1 MSKIKFGVNID
12 EAPEMLW
19 GADYNAMKN
28 MAQQAEVLGYTSLWV
43 MDHFY
48 WGKGPRGLGGEG
60 IVFEPWT
67 LLAAL
72 ATETEKMKLGVMVS
86 CNSFRHPS
94 ITAKVAATIDVISN
108 GRVILGYGAGWFQ
121 EEYEAFGFPFL
132 SPSVRLNQMR
142 EAIIIIKKL
151 WTEKRT
157 TFKGK
162 HYSLQNAPGN
172 PKPIQKPYPPIM
184 IGGGGEKLTLR
195 IVAELAN
202 MWNLYG
208 VPIEIYK
215 RKVDILTK
223 YCDALG
229 KKITDIELTWTG
241 NLTLANDEKQL
252 QKKIERYI
260 KEYRI
265 HSVQNIMASTYDDC
279 IEKLQEFIDIGCT
292 HFIFNLQTF
301 NEDKEAFMEK
311 IAPSF

>member
-19 GADYNAMKN
+19 HADYNATKN
-28 MAQQAEVLGYTSLWV
+28 MAQQAELLGYTSLWV

-48 WGKGPRGLGGEG
+48 WGKGPRALGGEG
-60 IVFEPWT
+60 TVFEPWT
-67 LLAAL
+67 LLSAL
-72 ATETEKMKLGVMVS
+72 AIETDKMKLGVMVS

-94 ITAKVAATIDVISN
+94 IIAKVAATIDVISN
-108 GRVILGYGAGWFQ
+108 GRVIFGYGAGWFQ
-121 EEYEAFGFPFL
+121 EEYDAFGFPFL
-132 SPSVRLNQMR
+132 SPSVRLNQMK
-142 EAIIIIKKL
+142 EAIIVIKKL

-157 TFKGK
+157 TFQGK
-162 HYSLQNAPGN
+162 YYNLQNAPGN

-195 IVAELAN
+195 IVAELAD

-215 RKVDILTK
+215 RKVDILTT

-241 NLTLANDEKQL
+241 NLTLANDAKQL
-252 QKKIERYI
+252 QKKIDRYI
-260 KEYRI
+260 KENRI
-265 HSVQNIMASTYDDC
+265 YSVPNIIASTYDDC
-279 IEKLQEFIDIGCT
+279 IGKLQQFVDIGCT

>member
-1 MSKIKFGVNID
+1 
-12 EAPEMLW
+12 
-19 GADYNAMKN
+19 
-28 MAQQAEVLGYTSLWV
+28 
-43 MDHFY
+43 
-48 WGKGPRGLGGEG
+48 
-60 IVFEPWT
+60 
-67 LLAAL
+67 
-72 ATETEKMKLGVMVS
+72 
-86 CNSFRHPS
+86 
-94 ITAKVAATIDVISN
+94 
-108 GRVILGYGAGWFQ
+108 
-121 EEYEAFGFPFL
+121 
-132 SPSVRLNQMR
+132 
-142 EAIIIIKKL
+142 
-151 WTEKRT
+151 
-157 TFKGK
+157 
-162 HYSLQNAPGN
+162 
-172 PKPIQKPYPPIM
+172 
-184 IGGGGEKLTLR
+184 
-195 IVAELAN
+195 